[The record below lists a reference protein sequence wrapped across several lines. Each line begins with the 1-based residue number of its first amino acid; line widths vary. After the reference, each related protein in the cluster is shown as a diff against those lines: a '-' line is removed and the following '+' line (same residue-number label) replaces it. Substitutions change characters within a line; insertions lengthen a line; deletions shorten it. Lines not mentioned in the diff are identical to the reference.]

1 MKPKVL
7 LRHLCDE
14 RQITSQPASG
24 VQPMLIDTSDQLQE
38 FCARHQ
44 GTPILAFDSEFVRER
59 TYFPRLEIMQILAD
73 GEIAVIDCQTIED
86 LEPLW
91 QLMCNDETEKVV
103 HSGVQDM
110 ELILQESQRLPRPIF
125 DTQIVASLLGYG
137 SQCGYSRL
145 VYQLIGRKVP
155 KGETFSDWSHRP
167 LRPEQIRYAEAD
179 VQYLIELREV
189 LGKKLRSSGREQWV
203 YEECSHL
210 SDPETFLKHPPEKCF
225 LRIKGRS
232 GLDPQ
237 SLSVLRSLAHW
248 RELEARKRN
257 HPPNRVVQDHVLL
270 SVAKSAPTNIED
282 LKRQRGLHANEVQR
296 CGVDIL
302 AAIQE
307 GFARAETDP
316 VEVPNGNR
324 PRPDEED
331 DAVFKLLSAVLQIK
345 SEQAQVA
352 PSVLANSQEL
362 RALLTGFRQ
371 NRLNG
376 VPLLKGWR
384 YDLAGKTLLSVL
396 EGRVALRFDPERGSL
411 VLEESHA

>member
-1 MKPKVL
+1 MF
-7 LRHLCDE
+7 
-14 RQITSQPASG
+14 
-24 VQPMLIDTSDQLQE
+24 IDTVDLLQE
-38 FCARHQ
+38 FCARHR

-73 GEIAVIDCQTIED
+73 GEIVTIDCQTIPD

-91 QLMCNDETEKVV
+91 QLLCDEETEKVV
-103 HSGVQDM
+103 HSGIQDM
-110 ELILQESQRLPRPIF
+110 ELILQESGRLPRPVF

-145 VYQLIGRKVP
+145 VYQLLGRKVP
-155 KGETFSDWSHRP
+155 KGETFSDWSRRP

-189 LGKKLRSSGREQWV
+189 LGKKLKSSGREQWV

-210 SDPETFLKHPPEKCF
+210 SDPETFRKHPPEKCF

-232 GLDPQ
+232 GLDAQ

-248 RELEARKRN
+248 REIEARKRN

-270 SVAKSAPTNIED
+270 SIAKSAPTSFED
-282 LKRQRGLHANEVQR
+282 IKRQRGLHANEIQR
-296 CGVDIL
+296 CGIDIL

-307 GFARAETDP
+307 GLARAETDP
-316 VEVPNGNR
+316 VEVPISTR
-324 PRPDEED
+324 PRPDEDD
-331 DAVFKLLSAVLQIK
+331 DAVFKLLSAVLQI
-345 SEQAQVA
+345 QAEEARVA

-362 RALLTGFRQ
+362 RALLSGYRQ
-371 NRLNG
+371 NKLNG

-384 YDLAGKTLLSVL
+384 YDLAGKVLLSVL
-396 EGRVALRFDPERGSL
+396 EGRLALRFDPRRGSL
-411 VLEESHA
+411 VLEESHAE